1 MELSRRLEHLVIVTN
16 NVFEDGICYDRE
28 TMNYMKAL
36 GNLSISQR
44 DDLDRVLLEKLLIA
58 YVRVLLITLI
68 NSLAR

>member
-1 MELSRRLEHLVIVTN
+1 
-16 NVFEDGICYDRE
+16 
-28 TMNYMKAL
+28 MKAL

-68 NSLAR
+68 NLLAR